1 MAKQDHCGNRFQ
13 RMDRVQR
20 VQNLGHYL
28 IITDTKETEG
38 NYITGLKNTLPKSL
52 QGRLIIKVIEDQR
65 TQDLIKVCKEKAAS
79 NPQYAKLWIMF
90 DRDEVKDFDDII
102 NNANR
107 QGINVA
113 WSNCC
118 LEVWFE
124 AYFQNMTHCDTSE
137 KCWKQFAKLFK
148 QKTGKGY
155 KKANTDIY
163 NLLKEYVD
171 EEKAIDR
178 ARHRHNEFK
187 ENVNKASEMNP
198 CSTVY
203 LLVDEIQKT
212 IKANESRVTNV

>member
-1 MAKQDHCGNRFQ
+1 MAKKDHCGNRTQ
-13 RMDRVQR
+13 RMNRLQR
-20 VQNLGHYL
+20 VRDLGHYL
-28 IITDTKETEG
+28 IVTDTKETEG

-52 QGRLIIKVIEDQR
+52 QGRLVIKVIEDQR
-65 TQDLIKVCKEKAAS
+65 TQDLIKVCKEKATS

-102 NNANR
+102 KSANR
-107 QGINVA
+107 EGINAA

-118 LEVWFE
+118 LEAWFE
-124 AYFQNMTHCDTSE
+124 AYFQNMTYCNTSE
-137 KCWKQFAKLFK
+137 ECWKRFAKLFK
-148 QKTGKGY
+148 QKTGKEY

-163 NLLKEYVD
+163 NLLKEYGD

-178 ARHRHNEFK
+178 ARYRHNEFK
-187 ENVNKASEMNP
+187 ENVNKTSEMNP

>member
-1 MAKQDHCGNRFQ
+1 M
-13 RMDRVQR
+13 
-20 VQNLGHYL
+20 
-28 IITDTKETEG
+28 
-38 NYITGLKNTLPKSL
+38 
-52 QGRLIIKVIEDQR
+52 IKVIEDQR
-65 TQDLIKVCKEKAAS
+65 TQDLIKVCKEKAAL

-107 QGINVA
+107 QEINVA

-137 KCWKQFAKLFK
+137 QCWKQFAKIFK
-148 QKTGKGY
+148 KHTGKEY
-155 KKANTDIY
+155 KKADTDIY
-163 NLLKEYVD
+163 NLLKT
-171 EEKAIDR
+171 R
-178 ARHRHNEFK
+178 GNE
-187 ENVNKASEMNP
+187 ASDMNP

-212 IKANESRVTNV
+212 IKANESRLQNV